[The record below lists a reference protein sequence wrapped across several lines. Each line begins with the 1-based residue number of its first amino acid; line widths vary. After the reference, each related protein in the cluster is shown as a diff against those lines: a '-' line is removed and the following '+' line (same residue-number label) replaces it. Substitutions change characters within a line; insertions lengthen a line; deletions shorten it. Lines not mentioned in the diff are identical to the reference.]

1 MPPYLVRPEL
11 RWNGEAATLSA
22 KRKKRQHLVVIID
35 NEDFAGYTPDVD
47 GAVLPETVEA
57 ALADG

>member
-1 MPPYLVRPEL
+1 MER
-11 RWNGEAATLSA
+11 RSGTLSA
-22 KRKKRQHLVVIID
+22 KRKKRQQGLVVIID